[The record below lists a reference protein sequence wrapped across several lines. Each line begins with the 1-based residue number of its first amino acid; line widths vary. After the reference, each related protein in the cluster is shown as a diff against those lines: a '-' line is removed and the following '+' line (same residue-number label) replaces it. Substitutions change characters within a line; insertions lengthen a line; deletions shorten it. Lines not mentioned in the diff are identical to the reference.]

1 MDSTTMECTMGSS
14 TTDYNYPVGK
24 HSLHSDSR
32 QAAESLA
39 ALLEKEKVY
48 ARSDYLASSSRC
60 PVVTA
65 DDRLKIAD
73 WKYSVADSC
82 QVSNANCALLRDP
95 PEGDFSLCEAGTLTS
110 FLVLSFPFAPKQ
122 YKRETVAIA
131 MALLDRFLAHS
142 PHASTYL
149 SDRKPFQLLS
159 MATLYVAIKTT
170 ERVAIGSEFLAQM
183 SRGAYTK
190 NDIEKVEMELLKGL
204 EWRVNPPTAMQFI
217 CHILSLVVRGA
228 GLDDDALA
236 RVLDESAFQAENAVR
251 DYGLSQERQSSVAM
265 AAMFNAAE
273 VLDTDLRRD
282 YLFQLSEVLD
292 VNFAHP
298 RELQRTRVRLRSFV
312 SGDEEDR
319 SAAVVSMEE
328 ECDARSSRSHRTCD
342 SCRQEKVRCQEVV
355 SNTGARGSFVGV
367 DQFSDDSRLE
377 SLVDY

>member
-48 ARSDYLASSSRC
+48 ARSDYLASSSSC

-82 QVSNANCALLRDP
+82 Q
-95 PEGDFSLCEAGTLTS
+95 
-110 FLVLSFPFAPKQ
+110 

-142 PHASTYL
+142 PHAPTYL

-292 VNFAHP
+292 ANFAHP